1 MPSPPQSYT
10 LSMRDDQ
17 FDATPE
23 SKCAFL
29 VVALCPWVEFGIGND
44 EDGGRGFNAESCAN
58 PYEGKTKQFGT
69 MVTMLEEMGE
79 KGLLT
84 MEIFSVG
91 IKAFAAAKVRKKL
104 GHDLV
109 VQRSLDF

>member
-1 MPSPPQSYT
+1 MPSPPPSYA
-10 LSMRDDQ
+10 LFIRDDK

-23 SKCAFL
+23 SEYAFL
-29 VVALCPWVEFGIGND
+29 VVEFGIGND
-44 EDGGRGFNAESCAN
+44 EKGGRGFNAESCAD

-84 MEIFSVG
+84 MEIFSMA

-104 GHDLV
+104 LGY
-109 VQRSLDF
+109 

>member
-1 MPSPPQSYT
+1 MPSPPPSYA
-10 LSMRDDQ
+10 LSIRDDQ

-23 SKCAFL
+23 SECAFL
-29 VVALCPWVEFGIGND
+29 VVALDAVLGVEFGIGND
-44 EDGGRGFNAESCAN
+44 EKGGRGFNAESCAD

-84 MEIFSVG
+84 MEIFSMA

-104 GHDLV
+104 LGY
-109 VQRSLDF
+109 